1 MSSGSSSDSSDDD
14 DTSTGLELTC
24 SGPHWKLYFGW
35 LQKVAII
42 TSTGK
47 IIENAKVDMYGRAF
61 ISHSQTPYDISGRLD
76 EHGSVGILMATY
88 KQLKQNPLFKH
99 IPSKILYEE
108 LNNKFHKKNKN
119 GYGGPVD
126 KYHDE
131 QSIDLCCL
139 KPNTRCRTPFLGSI
153 NGTKEDI
160 RFYINPYIKKGKA
173 NKNRISA
180 LSDIFLHRIYD
191 KMRHSP

>member
-1 MSSGSSSDSSDDD
+1 M
-14 DTSTGLELTC
+14 
-24 SGPHWKLYFGW
+24 
-35 LQKVAII
+35 
-42 TSTGK
+42 
-47 IIENAKVDMYGRAF
+47 DMRSFHTLKRRTIY
-61 ISHSQTPYDISGRLD
+61 ISGTLD

-99 IPSKILYEE
+99 IPSKILYKE

-139 KPNTRCRTPFLGSI
+139 KPNPWCRTPFLGSI

-160 RFYINPYIKKGKA
+160 IFYINPYIKKGKA
-173 NKNRISA
+173 NKHHIFA